1 MISDPQLPQ
10 AVLFDMDGTLV
21 DTEPMWVATEAEV
34 AASFGHTWT
43 AEDQRYCL
51 GASATTVAAYIAERT
66 GTRTPQGEI
75 IDMMYAAVARR
86 MAEGPALRPG
96 AKELLAE
103 LDALG
108 VPMALVTSTY
118 RSLLGAALGGIG
130 DHYFTVTV
138 AGDEVAHT
146 KPHPEPYL
154 KAARLLGADPRR
166 CVAVE
171 DSPTGAASAQAAGCT
186 VVAVPHAAPVPEAE
200 RRYVISSLEEIDA
213 AWLGRVA
220 RS

>member
-1 MISDPQLPQ
+1 LLQAGLPGRALLPGLRGLPRPGGPGQDRGAAAPRTRGRDVVRGVPACSRTVHRRDRRPSPRGEILQRMISDPQLPQ
-10 AVLFDMDGTLV
+10 AVLIDMDGTLV

-103 LDALG
+103 L
-108 VPMALVTSTY
+108 
-118 RSLLGAALGGIG
+118 
-130 DHYFTVTV
+130 
-138 AGDEVAHT
+138 
-146 KPHPEPYL
+146 
-154 KAARLLGADPRR
+154 
-166 CVAVE
+166 
-171 DSPTGAASAQAAGCT
+171 
-186 VVAVPHAAPVPEAE
+186 
-200 RRYVISSLEEIDA
+200 
-213 AWLGRVA
+213 
-220 RS
+220 